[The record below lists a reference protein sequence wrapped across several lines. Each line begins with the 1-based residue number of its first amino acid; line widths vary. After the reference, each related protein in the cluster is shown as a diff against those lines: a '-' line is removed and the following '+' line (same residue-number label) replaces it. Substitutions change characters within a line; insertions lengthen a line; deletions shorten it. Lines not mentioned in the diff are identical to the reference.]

1 MFSICFLISIGSGD
15 KLRAQMSNVNELIDS
30 TYENLN
36 ILKSKVCCLDKCKE
50 SPTQPKPCINWPLDP
65 SSPRP
70 QCGDCEIGREIGI
83 YTQDLSIMS
92 FDTTIADAM
101 YNMIHHNS
109 RIQQV
114 KSAVYSEFLNLSA
127 ITDSLESQI
136 LLGGINITSET
147 KQSFINAV
155 SSRRVFEKD
164 LARLSEVQA
173 EIYKLSSDLFLL
185 SVIQQYGSNR

>member
-1 MFSICFLISIGSGD
+1 
-15 KLRAQMSNVNELIDS
+15 
-30 TYENLN
+30 
-36 ILKSKVCCLDKCKE
+36 
-50 SPTQPKPCINWPLDP
+50 
-65 SSPRP
+65 
-70 QCGDCEIGREIGI
+70 
-83 YTQDLSIMS
+83 MS